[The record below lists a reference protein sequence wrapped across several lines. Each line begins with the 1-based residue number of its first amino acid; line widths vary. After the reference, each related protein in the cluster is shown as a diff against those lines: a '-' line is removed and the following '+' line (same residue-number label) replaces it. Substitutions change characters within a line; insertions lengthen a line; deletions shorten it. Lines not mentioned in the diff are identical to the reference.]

1 MQYRFISII
10 SSILIVVG
18 YLPEIYNLSSSIL
31 FDKTYNEQSNNIIW
45 AIWISASGLGCIY
58 GIFIEDYYVSVN
70 CGVNAGLNATIFAL
84 RTYKFKKNP
93 VVTNENINIIIP

>member
-1 MQYRFISII
+1 MQYRIISII
-10 SSILIVVG
+10 SSILALVG
-18 YLPEIYNLSSSIL
+18 YLPEIYNLTVSIL
-31 FDKTYNEQSNNIIW
+31 FNKTYSEQSNNIIW
-45 AIWISASGLGCIY
+45 GIWITASGLGCIY

-84 RTYKFKKNP
+84 RSYKFRKTP

>member
-10 SSILIVVG
+10 SSILVVLG
-18 YLPEIYNLSSSIL
+18 YLPEIYNLSASIL
-31 FDKTYNEQSNNIIW
+31 FNKPYSEESNNIIW

-93 VVTNENINIIIP
+93 VVTN